1 MNSIVIGS
9 GFGGIAAALRLK
21 AKGHKVKLIEKHPD
35 LGGRARVF
43 KRNGFIYDAGPTVIT
58 APYLINELFEL
69 FNKDPKNYIELTPLK
84 IWYQFIFE
92 DKTKFNYSGDEI
104 EMKDQIEKLSKEDVN
119 GYEKLVNFTKK
130 IFDKGFL
137 ELADVPFDKPFVM
150 MQQLPALLKLK
161 SYKSVYSL
169 VSSYIKN
176 EKLRRMLSMHPL
188 LVGGN
193 PFTTTSIYG
202 LILYLEKKWGIH
214 YSVGGTGNII
224 KGFEKLMNEVG
235 IEIIK
240 NTEVTEII
248 TKNNK
253 ISGVKLNNENEI
265 DADNVV
271 CNADPPAF
279 YEKML
284 SKSNEN
290 SMLFNWKKNRM
301 EYSMGLFV
309 YYFGTKKIY
318 ENVEHHTIKFGNKY
332 EEHLDDIFNKKKL
345 NNENEIGADNVV
357 CNADPPAFYEK
368 MLSKSNESS
377 MLFNW
382 KKNRMEYSMGLFV
395 YYFGTKKIYENV
407 EHHTIKFGNKYKEHL
422 DDIFDK
428 KKLNNDISYY
438 LHRPTATDK
447 TMAPEGNDCFYV
459 LVPVPNNQSKINW
472 ETEGEKMKN
481 LVIEKM
487 EKDLM
492 PDLKN
497 NIVEDFYLTPDYFEK
512 ELNTKFGSGFSIQ
525 PKFTQS
531 AYFRFHNKSEIYD
544 GLYFVGAGTH
554 PGAGVPGVLSSAKV
568 LDKLF

>member
-1 MNSIVIGS
+1 MNSIIIGS

-21 AKGHKVKLIEKHPD
+21 AKGHEVTLIEKHND

-43 KRNGFIYDAGPTVIT
+43 KRNGFTYDGGPTVIT

-69 FNKDPKNYIELTPLK
+69 FKKDPKDYIKLQPLNT
-84 IWYQFIFE
+84 WYQFVFE
-92 DKTKFNYSGDEI
+92 DKTRFNYSGNED
-104 EMKDQIEKLSKEDVN
+104 EMKNQIEKIDNEDVE
-119 GYEKLVNFTKK
+119 GYLKLVNFTKK
-130 IFDKGFL
+130 IFDKGFT
-137 ELADVPFDKPFVM
+137 ELSDVPFDKPFVM
-150 MQQLPALLKLK
+150 MKQLPALLKLK

-214 YSVGGTGNII
+214 YSMGGTGNII
-224 KGFEKLMNEVG
+224 NGFEKLMKEVG
-235 IEIIK
+235 VKIIK
-240 NTEVTEII
+240 GHEVKKII
-248 TKNNK
+248 LKNKKITGVELDNK
-253 ISGVKLNNENEI
+253 QNINANYVI
-265 DADNVV
+265 
-271 CNADPPAF
+271 CNADPPAV
-279 YEKML
+279 YENLLNRKKNG
-284 SKSNEN
+284 SF
-290 SMLFNWKKNRM
+290 LFNWKKNRM

-318 ENVEHHTIKFGNKY
+318 K
-332 EEHLDDIFNKKKL
+332 DI
-345 NNENEIGADNVV
+345 
-357 CNADPPAFYEK
+357 
-368 MLSKSNESS
+368 
-377 MLFNW
+377 
-382 KKNRMEYSMGLFV
+382 
-395 YYFGTKKIYENV
+395 

-422 DDIFDK
+422 EDIFDN

-447 TMAPEGNDCFYV
+447 SMAPEGHDCFYV
-459 LVPVPNNQSKINW
+459 LVPVPNNQSDIDWNI
-472 ETEGEKMKN
+472 EGVKLKN
-481 LVIEKM
+481 LVIDKM
-487 EKDLM
+487 ENDLM
-492 PDLKN
+492 PKLRE
-497 NIVEDFYLTPDYFEK
+497 NIVEDFYLTPNYFEK
-512 ELNTKFGSGFSIQ
+512 DLNTKYGSGFSIQ

-568 LDKLF
+568 LDKII

>member
-21 AKGHKVKLIEKHPD
+21 AKGHKVTLIEKHPD

-43 KRNGFIYDAGPTVIT
+43 RKNGFIFDGGPTVIT

-69 FNKDPKNYIELTPLK
+69 FKKNPKDYIKLSPLK
-84 IWYQFIFE
+84 VWYQFVFE
-92 DKTKFNYSGDEI
+92 DKSKFNYSGNEN
-104 EMKDQIEKLSKEDVN
+104 EMKAQIKELNKEDVK

-130 IFDKGFL
+130 IFDKGFT
-137 ELADVPFDKPFVM
+137 ELADIPFDKPFVM
-150 MQQLPALLKLK
+150 MQQLPSLLKLK

-214 YSVGGTGNII
+214 YSMGGTGNII

-235 IEIIK
+235 IKVIK
-240 NTEVTEII
+240 GNEVTKILS
-248 TKNNK
+248 KNNK
-253 ISGVKLNNENEI
+253 ITSIQLDNHDYI
-265 DADNVV
+265 DADNVI
-271 CNADPPAF
+271 CNADPPAV
-279 YEKML
+279 YEKL
-284 SKSNEN
+284 LDEKNNN
-290 SMLFNWKKNRM
+290 SFLFKWKKKRM

-318 ENVEHHTIKFGNKY
+318 DDVEHHTIKFG
-332 EEHLDDIFNKKKL
+332 
-345 NNENEIGADNVV
+345 
-357 CNADPPAFYEK
+357 
-368 MLSKSNESS
+368 S
-377 MLFNW
+377 
-382 KKNRMEYSMGLFV
+382 
-395 YYFGTKKIYENV
+395 
-407 EHHTIKFGNKYKEHL
+407 KYKEHL

-438 LHRPTATDK
+438 LHRPSATDK
-447 TMAPEGNDCFYV
+447 SMAPEGNDCFYV
-459 LVPVPNNQSKINW
+459 LVPVPNNQSGIDW
-472 ETEGEKMKN
+472 SIEGDKMKK
-481 LVIEKM
+481 LIIDKM
-487 EKDLM
+487 ENDLM
-492 PDLKN
+492 PNLRN

-512 ELNTKFGSGFSIQ
+512 DLNTKFGSGFSIQ

-568 LDKLF
+568 LDKIL

>member
-21 AKGHKVKLIEKHPD
+21 AKGHQVTLVEKHPD

-43 KRNGFIYDAGPTVIT
+43 KKNGFTFDGGPTVIT
-58 APYLINELFEL
+58 APYLINELFDL
-69 FNKDPKNYIELTPLK
+69 FKKDPKDYIELTPLK

-92 DKTKFNYSGDEI
+92 DKTKFNYSGNEA
-104 EMKDQIEKLSKEDVN
+104 EMESQIQKINMDDVK
-119 GYEKLVNFTKK
+119 GYERLVNFTKK
-130 IFDKGFL
+130 IFDKGFT

-150 MQQLPALLKLK
+150 MKQLPALLKLK

-169 VSSYIKN
+169 VSSYIQS

-193 PFTTTSIYG
+193 PFSTTSIYG

-214 YSVGGTGNII
+214 YSMGGTGNII
-224 KGFEKLMNEVG
+224 KGYEKLMNEVG
-235 IEIIK
+235 IKILKES
-240 NTEVTEII
+240 EVTKII
-248 TKNNK
+248 SKNNK
-253 ISGVKLNNENEI
+253 ISGVQINNQINI
-265 DADNVV
+265 DTDNVI
-271 CNADPPAF
+271 CNADPPAV
-279 YEKML
+279 YEKL
-284 SKSNEN
+284 LGQN
-290 SMLFNWKKNRM
+290 KND
-301 EYSMGLFV
+301 S
-309 YYFGTKKIY
+309 I
-318 ENVEHHTIKFGNKY
+318 
-332 EEHLDDIFNKKKL
+332 
-345 NNENEIGADNVV
+345 
-357 CNADPPAFYEK
+357 
-368 MLSKSNESS
+368 
-377 MLFNW
+377 LFNW

-428 KKLNNDISYY
+428 KKLNEDISYY

-447 TMAPEGNDCFYV
+447 SMAPEGNDCFYV

-472 ETEGEKMKN
+472 DIEGEKMKK
-481 LVIEKM
+481 LVIDKM

-492 PDLKN
+492 PNLSE
-497 NIVEDFYLTPDYFEK
+497 NIIEDFYLTPDYFEK
-512 ELNTKFGSGFSIQ
+512 DLNTKYGSGFSIQ

-531 AYFRFHNKSEIYD
+531 AYFRFHNKSEVYD

-568 LDKLF
+568 LDKII

>member
-1 MNSIVIGS
+1 MNSVVIGS

-21 AKGHKVKLIEKHPD
+21 AKGNNVTLIEKHPD

-43 KRNGFIYDAGPTVIT
+43 KKNGFIYDGGPTVIT

-69 FNKDPKNYIELTPLK
+69 FKKNPKDYLELSPLK

-92 DKTKFNYSGDEI
+92 DKTKFNYSGDETD
-104 EMKDQIEKLSKEDVN
+104 MKKQIEKINQEDVL
-119 GYEKLVNFTKK
+119 GYEKLLNFTRK
-130 IFDKGFL
+130 IFDKGFT
-137 ELADVPFDKPFVM
+137 ELADVPFDRPLVM

-176 EKLRRMLSMHPL
+176 EKLRRIFSMHPL

-214 YSVGGTGNII
+214 YSMGGTGNII
-224 KGFEKLMNEVG
+224 RGFEKLMEEVGVKVIKGNEVKK
-235 IEIIK
+235 IISNK
-240 NTEVTEII
+240 KKITGVELDNQTII
-248 TKNNK
+248 R
-253 ISGVKLNNENEI
+253 S
-265 DADNVV
+265 DNVV
-271 CNADPPAF
+271 CNADPPAV

-284 SKSNEN
+284 NSNKNN
-290 SMLFNWKKNRM
+290 SFLFRWKKSRM

-309 YYFGTKKIY
+309 YYFGTKEKY
-318 ENVEHHTIKFGNKY
+318 ENVEHHTIKFGKKY
-332 EEHLDDIFNKKKL
+332 KEHLNDIFNKKRL
-345 NNENEIGADNVV
+345 NE
-357 CNADPPAFYEK
+357 
-368 MLSKSNESS
+368 
-377 MLFNW
+377 
-382 KKNRMEYSMGLFV
+382 
-395 YYFGTKKIYENV
+395 
-407 EHHTIKFGNKYKEHL
+407 
-422 DDIFDK
+422 
-428 KKLNNDISYY
+428 DISYY

-447 TMAPEGNDCFYV
+447 SMAPEGSDCFYV
-459 LVPVPNNQSKINW
+459 LVPVPNNQSKIDW
-472 ETEGEKMKN
+472 SFEGEKMKN
-481 LVIEKM
+481 LIIDKM

-492 PDLKN
+492 PNLRK

-512 ELNTKFGSGFSIQ
+512 DLNTKYGSGFSIQ
-525 PKFTQS
+525 PKFSQS

-568 LDKLF
+568 LDKIL

>member
-9 GFGGIAAALRLK
+9 GFGGIAAALRLR
-21 AKGHKVKLIEKHPD
+21 AKGHDVTLIEKHQD

-43 KRNGFIYDAGPTVIT
+43 KRNGFTFDGGPTVIT

-69 FNKDPKNYIELTPLK
+69 FKKNPKDYIELSPLK

-92 DKTKFNYSGDEI
+92 DRSKFNYSGNEN
-104 EMKDQIEKLSKEDVN
+104 EMKAQIGELSQEDVQ

-130 IFDKGFL
+130 IFDKGFT
-137 ELADVPFDKPFVM
+137 ELADVPFDRPFVM
-150 MQQLPALLKLK
+150 LQQLPALLKLK

-214 YSVGGTGNII
+214 YSMGGTGNII
-224 KGFEKLMNEVG
+224 KGFEKLMNEAG
-235 IEIIK
+235 IKVIKGNEVKKIISK
-240 NTEVTEII
+240 NTKI
-248 TKNNK
+248 T
-253 ISGVKLNNENEI
+253 GVQLSNDNTIN
-265 DADNVV
+265 ADIVI
-271 CNADPPAF
+271 CNADPPAV
-279 YEKML
+279 YEKL
-284 SKSNEN
+284 LDGNSNN
-290 SMLFNWKKNRM
+290 SFLFNWKK
-301 EYSMGLFV
+301 
-309 YYFGTKKIY
+309 K
-318 ENVEHHTIKFGNKY
+318 
-332 EEHLDDIFNKKKL
+332 
-345 NNENEIGADNVV
+345 
-357 CNADPPAFYEK
+357 
-368 MLSKSNESS
+368 
-377 MLFNW
+377 
-382 KKNRMEYSMGLFV
+382 RMEYSMGLFV

-428 KKLNNDISYY
+428 KKLNEDISYY
-438 LHRPTATDK
+438 LHRPSATDK
-447 TMAPEGNDCFYV
+447 SMAPEGNDCFYV
-459 LVPVPNNQSKINW
+459 LVPVPNNQSGIDWN
-472 ETEGEKMKN
+472 TEGEKMKSLIIN
-481 LVIEKM
+481 KM

-492 PDLKN
+492 PNLKE

-512 ELNTKFGSGFSIQ
+512 DLNTKFGSGFSIQ

-568 LDKLF
+568 LDKIL

>member
-21 AKGHKVKLIEKHPD
+21 AKGHKVTLIEKHPD

-43 KRNGFIYDAGPTVIT
+43 RKNGFIFDGGPTVIT

-69 FNKDPKNYIELTPLK
+69 FKKNPKDYIKLSPLK
-84 IWYQFIFE
+84 VWYQFVFE
-92 DKTKFNYSGDEI
+92 DKSKFNYSGNEN
-104 EMKDQIEKLSKEDVN
+104 EMKAQIKELNKEDVK

-130 IFDKGFL
+130 IFDKGFT
-137 ELADVPFDKPFVM
+137 ELADIPFDKPFVM
-150 MQQLPALLKLK
+150 MQQLPSLLKLK

-169 VSSYIKN
+169 VSSYVKN

-214 YSVGGTGNII
+214 YSMGGTGNII

-235 IEIIK
+235 IKVIK
-240 NTEVTEII
+240 GNEVTKILS
-248 TKNNK
+248 KNNK
-253 ISGVKLNNENEI
+253 ITSIQLDNHDYI
-265 DADNVV
+265 DTDNVI
-271 CNADPPAF
+271 CNADPPAV
-279 YEKML
+279 YEKL
-284 SKSNEN
+284 LDEKNNN
-290 SMLFNWKKNRM
+290 SFLFKWKKKRM

-318 ENVEHHTIKFGNKY
+318 DNVEHHTIKFG
-332 EEHLDDIFNKKKL
+332 
-345 NNENEIGADNVV
+345 
-357 CNADPPAFYEK
+357 
-368 MLSKSNESS
+368 S
-377 MLFNW
+377 
-382 KKNRMEYSMGLFV
+382 
-395 YYFGTKKIYENV
+395 
-407 EHHTIKFGNKYKEHL
+407 KYKEHL

-438 LHRPTATDK
+438 LHRPSATDK
-447 TMAPEGNDCFYV
+447 SMAPQGNDCFYV
-459 LVPVPNNQSKINW
+459 LVPVPNNQSGIDW
-472 ETEGEKMKN
+472 SIEGDKMKK
-481 LVIEKM
+481 LIIDKM
-487 EKDLM
+487 ENDLM
-492 PDLKN
+492 PNLRN

-512 ELNTKFGSGFSIQ
+512 DLNTKFGSGFSIQ

-554 PGAGVPGVLSSAKV
+554 PGAGVTGVLSSAKV
-568 LDKLF
+568 LDKIL

>member
-21 AKGHKVKLIEKHPD
+21 AKGHKVTLIEKHPD

-43 KRNGFIYDAGPTVIT
+43 KRNGFTFDGGPTVIT

-69 FNKDPKNYIELTPLK
+69 FQKDPKDYIKLSPLK
-84 IWYQFIFE
+84 VWYQFIFE
-92 DKTKFNYSGDEI
+92 DKSKFNYSGNEN
-104 EMKDQIEKLSKEDVN
+104 EMKTQIQELNKEDVK
-119 GYEKLVNFTKK
+119 GYKKLVSFTKK
-130 IFDKGFL
+130 IFDKGFT

-214 YSVGGTGNII
+214 YSMGGTGNII

-235 IEIIK
+235 IKVIK
-240 NTEVTEII
+240 DNEVTKII
-248 TKNNK
+248 SYNNK
-253 ISGVKLNNENEI
+253 ITGVQIDNNNII
-265 DADNVV
+265 DVNNVI
-271 CNADPPAF
+271 CNADPPAV
-279 YEKML
+279 YEKL
-284 SKSNEN
+284 LDGNSNN
-290 SMLFNWKKNRM
+290 SFLFKWKK
-301 EYSMGLFV
+301 
-309 YYFGTKKIY
+309 K
-318 ENVEHHTIKFGNKY
+318 
-332 EEHLDDIFNKKKL
+332 
-345 NNENEIGADNVV
+345 
-357 CNADPPAFYEK
+357 
-368 MLSKSNESS
+368 
-377 MLFNW
+377 
-382 KKNRMEYSMGLFV
+382 RMEYSMGLFV

-422 DDIFDK
+422 DDIFNK
-428 KKLNNDISYY
+428 KKLNEDISYY
-438 LHRPTATDK
+438 LHRPSATDK
-447 TMAPEGNDCFYV
+447 SMAPEGNDCFYV
-459 LVPVPNNQSKINW
+459 LVPVPNNQSGIDWNM
-472 ETEGEKMKN
+472 EGEKMKK
-481 LVIEKM
+481 LIIDKM

-492 PDLKN
+492 PNLKD
-497 NIVEDFYLTPDYFEK
+497 NIIEDFYLTPDYFEK

-531 AYFRFHNKSEIYD
+531 AYFRFHNKSEIYN

-568 LDKLF
+568 LEKIL